1 MLTHTPTLQVFS
13 SKLVSCSFNC
23 SPLVSC
29 HLQASKWVDDGI
41 YLLASQPVDKC
52 LSQDGA
58 ELALQ
63 ELERYLD
70 SASQN
75 QLTDL
80 DTITR
85 EFEAVLNQQ
94 FKVGARKSMFL
105 LEETI
110 LNMTKTN
117 ICTRRASGPGGEGA
131 AEADVHAGH
140 VRQEEGQSEEA
151 GSQTDAA
158 GAAGRSQT

>member
-1 MLTHTPTLQVFS
+1 ML
-13 SKLVSCSFNC
+13 LVLLPSHSTV
-23 SPLVSC
+23 VSRR
-29 HLQASKWVDDGI
+29 LQASKWVDDGI

-85 EFEAVLNQQ
+85 DFEAVLNQQ
-94 FKVGARKSMFL
+94 FKVGGRKKHFVRRNSFH
-105 LEETI
+105 
-110 LNMTKTN
+110 
-117 ICTRRASGPGGEGA
+117 TRK
-131 AEADVHAGH
+131 D
-140 VRQEEGQSEEA
+140 
-151 GSQTDAA
+151 
-158 GAAGRSQT
+158 